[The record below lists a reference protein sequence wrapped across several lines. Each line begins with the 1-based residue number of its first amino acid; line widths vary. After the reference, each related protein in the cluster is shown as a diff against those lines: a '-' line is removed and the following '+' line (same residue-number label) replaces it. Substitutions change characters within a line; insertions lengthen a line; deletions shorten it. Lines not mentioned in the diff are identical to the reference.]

1 MEKRRRFIN
10 SHVTDNMTQTEHEI
24 YLERQREAYEYC
36 MKNKPSELL
45 CNLYRDSKEDTK
57 SFSDGK
63 SKLHKCKIFFR
74 NIGAGE
80 IEFKVQSPSGNYIHI
95 KSNYLKWE
103 DRYLILHV
111 IADWD
116 EIENNIRADLKTWN
130 LLEPQPELVEFDY
143 ELTKEQMKYLHDLL
157 YEERVV

>member
-1 MEKRRRFIN
+1 MEKGRIN
-10 SHVTDNMTQTEHEI
+10 KE
-24 YLERQREAYEYC
+24 
-36 MKNKPSELL
+36 SELL
-45 CNLYRDSKEDTK
+45 CNLYKDSKEDAK

-116 EIENNIRADLKTWN
+116 EVECKACTQFKKRN